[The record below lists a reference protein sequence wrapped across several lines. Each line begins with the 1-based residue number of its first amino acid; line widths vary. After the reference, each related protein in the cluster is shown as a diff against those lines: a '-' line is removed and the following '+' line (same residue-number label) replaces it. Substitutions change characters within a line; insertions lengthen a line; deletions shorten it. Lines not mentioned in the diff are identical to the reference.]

1 MKSHC
6 EESFRLLGQQGWQ
19 ILENFFTEDEC
30 QLFYSELKA
39 LEKES
44 RLKKARVGKKDSKE
58 LKPQV
63 RLTQI
68 YWINNLKPTDVQKV
82 FLNKIFSLLEK
93 LKKTTFIPLNTLET
107 HYSIYPPGGF
117 YDRHIDQFKGDTSR
131 QISFILYLNP
141 LWSNGD
147 GGELVIYNEK
157 NPQKTDAVVTPQWG
171 RLVLFLSESIEH
183 EVLPTRKRRYS
194 LTGWM
199 RRAEIQED
207 PLSIVR

>member
-6 EESFRLLGQQGWQ
+6 EDSFRPLRHQGWQ
-19 ILENFFTEDEC
+19 VLENVFADEEC
-30 QLFYSELKA
+30 QLFFNELKA

-44 RLKKARVGKKDSKE
+44 RLKRARIGKKDAKE

-63 RLTQI
+63 RITQI
-68 YWINNLKPTDVQKV
+68 YWINNLKPTDVQKQ
-82 FLNKIFSLLEK
+82 FLRKTFALLEA

-117 YDRHIDQFKGDTSR
+117 YDRHLDQFKGDTSR

-141 LWSNGD
+141 HWKAGD

-157 NPQKTDAVVTPQWG
+157 DPQKIDAIVTPQWG
-171 RLVLFLSESIEH
+171 RLVLFLSEGIEH
-183 EVLPTRKRRYS
+183 EVLRTKKRRYS